1 MLFTEGERDMKIQS
15 KKEKAESIEEK
26 VQWAIEN
33 TPKELPE
40 NTCVACQ
47 GTEGANSQIA
57 CERVFKNSTILFF
70 SSFEAVFSAVDNGL
84 CKYGVIPI
92 ENSTAGSVNA
102 VYDLMLNY
110 NFSIVRSVRIKIE
123 HNLLVKPGTKLE
135 DIREIY
141 THEQA
146 INQCSDFISSLKDVH
161 VIPLENT
168 AVAAKMVAESD
179 RSDIAAIASKS
190 CLKYYDLKCLKSGIQ
205 NNDNN
210 YTRFICISKNIE
222 VYPGADRTSLMV
234 TLEHEPGSLYKALS
248 VLNEYD
254 INLLKL
260 ESRPIPEREFEF
272 KFYFDIETLVYSKG
286 LVQILHNLPKV
297 CEEVR
302 YLGSY
307 SEII

>member
-1 MLFTEGERDMKIQS
+1 MKNQS
-15 KKEKAESIEEK
+15 KNSKAESIEKK
-26 VQWAIEN
+26 VQWAIDN
-33 TPKELPE
+33 TPNELPE
-40 NTCVACQ
+40 GTCVACQ

-70 SSFEAVFSAVDNGL
+70 SSFKAVFSAVDNGL

-102 VYDLMLNY
+102 VYDLMRNY

-123 HNLLVKPGTKLE
+123 HNLLSKPGTNLE

-146 INQCSDFISSLKDVH
+146 INQCSEYLSSLKDVR
-161 VIPLENT
+161 VIPIENT

-179 RSDIAAIASKS
+179 RGDIAAIASKS
-190 CLKYYDLKCLKSGIQ
+190 CLKYYDLKFLKQRIQ

-222 VYPGADRTSLMV
+222 IYPGAERTSLMV
-234 TLEHEPGSLYKALS
+234 TLEHEPGSLYKVLS
-248 VLNEYD
+248 VLNEYN

-260 ESRPIPEREFEF
+260 ESRPIPGRDFEF
-272 KFYFDIETLVYSKG
+272 KFYFDIDTSVYSKE
-286 LVQILHNLPKV
+286 LVQILQELPKI
-297 CEEVR
+297 CEEFR